1 MYCNPTREN
10 LNFLKLF
17 LTKQNETYILCKASG
32 AIEEDSEHG
41 VSKIVTDVLI
51 LHSTKFEER
60 GAQI

>member
-1 MYCNPTREN
+1 MYCNPTKEN

-51 LHSTKFEER
+51 LHSIKFEEW

>member
-1 MYCNPTREN
+1 
-10 LNFLKLF
+10 

-51 LHSTKFEER
+51 LHSIKFEER
-60 GAQI
+60 GAQIWAPFFDC

>member
-1 MYCNPTREN
+1 MNTDFLLQGH
-10 LNFLKLF
+10 LNDLA
-17 LTKQNETYILCKASG
+17 KQNETYILCKASG

-51 LHSTKFEER
+51 LHSIKFEER